1 MLLRAWWQ
9 FSRLSQPDSWSSWIV
24 RCICQRHCPLQSNFG
39 CSCCSKWEIPNC
51 ANPQVVCWYLTSGLG
66 SHRESLMSLAIVEL
80 PRNHHSHP
88 TLFIMVR
95 IQTLWWRYS
104 NELFNCLSCRLMA
117 IKPLPNCNSFRPT
130 PISYNPQSNTF
141 PSFHFLYT
149 LPPNPPGFL
158 LTICVRLW
166 GVRWAG
172 GWMWV
177 SPS

>member
-1 MLLRAWWQ
+1 MGNSKLCKSTGSLLISYKWVGK
-9 FSRLSQPDSWSSWIV
+9 SQRILDEPCHCRTSS
-24 RCICQRHCPLQSNFG
+24 QS
-39 CSCCSKWEIPNC
+39 
-51 ANPQVVCWYLTSGLG
+51 
-66 SHRESLMSLAIVEL
+66 SL
-80 PRNHHSHP
+80 PPP
-88 TLFIMVR
+88 TTLLIMVR

-177 SPS
+177 SPSEGWAMFTFFNDAMF